1 MESAAGAPHLAVP
14 IPTEVVRMT
23 IKTLAVALPH
33 GMLGHW
39 RDYLALCKPKV
50 VAVMMFTA
58 WVGMLLAAPGS
69 LPWQA
74 LVFGTIGISL
84 MAGAAAALNHVL
96 DRHADAGMDRTRRR
110 PLPAGRLGVAHSL
123 TFAALIGV
131 AGFLTLLLL
140 VNTLTA
146 VLTLFSLLG
155 YAVIYTVFL
164 KRATPQ
170 NIVIGGAAGATPP
183 LLGWTAVTG
192 QLEPLALVLF
202 LIVFTWTPP
211 HFWAL
216 AIYRKEDYARVGIP
230 MLPVTHGEDFTRLQ
244 ILLYTALLVVVTLLP
259 VGMGLSGWLYL
270 AAALGLGGM
279 FLYHALMLLLTR
291 SRQRAIR
298 TFLFSIVYLLALFG
312 AMLADRYLGFWFAA
326 MA

>member
-1 MESAAGAPHLAVP
+1 MSL
-14 IPTEVVRMT
+14 
-23 IKTLAVALPH
+23 KALGVTAQH
-33 GMLGHW
+33 GLGGHW

-74 LVFGTIGISL
+74 LLFGTLGISL
-84 MAGAAAALNHVL
+84 MAGSAAALNHML
-96 DRHADAGMDRTRRR
+96 DRHADALMQRTRRR
-110 PLPAGRLGVAHSL
+110 PLPSGKLDMGHSL
-123 TFAALIGV
+123 VFTGV
-131 AGFLTLLLL
+131 LGISGFVILLLL
-140 VNTLTA
+140 VNPLTA
-146 VLTLFSLLG
+146 LLTLLSLVG
-155 YAVIYTVFL
+155 YAVVYTVFL

-170 NIVIGGAAGATPP
+170 NIVIGGAAGAMPP

-192 QLEPLALVLF
+192 QIEPMALVLF

-216 AIYRKEDYARVGIP
+216 AIYRKDEYARVGTP

-244 ILLYTALLVVVTLLP
+244 ILLYTALLLAVTLLP
-259 VGMGLSGWLYL
+259 FGMGISGWLYL
-270 AAALGLGGM
+270 LAALGLGGT
-279 FLYHALMLLLTR
+279 FLYHAVMLLRTR

-298 TFLFSIVYLLALFG
+298 TFLYSIVYLLGLFG
-312 AMLADRYLGFWFAA
+312 ALLVDRYLGLWFAA
-326 MA
+326 LA

>member
-1 MESAAGAPHLAVP
+1 MSLKALTGAVHHG
-14 IPTEVVRMT
+14 
-23 IKTLAVALPH
+23 LP
-33 GMLGHW
+33 GHW

-58 WVGMLLAAPGS
+58 WVGMLLAMPGS

-74 LVFGTIGISL
+74 LLFGTLGISL
-84 MAGAAAALNHVL
+84 MAGSAAALNHVL
-96 DRHADAGMDRTRRR
+96 DRNADAVMHRTRWR
-110 PLPAGRLGVAHSL
+110 PLPSGQLDVEHSL
-123 TFAALIGV
+123 VFAGVIGV
-131 AGFLTLLLL
+131 SGFLILLLL

-146 VLTLFSLLG
+146 LLTLFSLLG
-155 YAVIYTVFL
+155 YAVVYTVFL

-192 QLEPLALVLF
+192 QVEPMALVLF

-230 MLPVTHGEDFTRLQ
+230 MLPVTHGEDFTRVQ
-244 ILLYTALLVVVTLLP
+244 ILLYTALLLAVTLLP
-259 VGMGLSGWLYL
+259 VGMGFSGWLYL
-270 AAALGLGGM
+270 LAALGLGGT
-279 FLYHALMLLLTR
+279 FLYHAVMLLLTR
-291 SRQRAIR
+291 SRQRAIG
-298 TFLFSIVYLLALFG
+298 TFLYSIVYLLALFG
-312 AMLADRYLGFWFAA
+312 ALLADRYLGVWFAVS
-326 MA
+326 M

>member
-1 MESAAGAPHLAVP
+1 
-14 IPTEVVRMT
+14 MT
-23 IKTLAVALPH
+23 IKALTLTLH
-33 GMLGHW
+33 QGIFGHW

-50 VAVMMFTA
+50 VAVMVFTA
-58 WVGMLLAAPGS
+58 WVGMLLAAPGE

-74 LVFGTIGISL
+74 LVFGTLGISL
-84 MAGAAAALNHVL
+84 MAGSAAALNHVL
-96 DRHADAGMDRTRRR
+96 DRQADAIMNRTRRR
-110 PLPAGRLGVAHSL
+110 PLPTGHLDVERSL
-123 TFAALIGV
+123 SFSAVIGT
-131 AGFLTLLLL
+131 AGFAVLYFG

-146 VLTLFSLLG
+146 VLTLLSLVG
-155 YAVIYTVFL
+155 YAVIYTMFL

-192 QLEPLALVLF
+192 QIEPIALVLF

-216 AIYRKEDYARVGIP
+216 AIYRKDEYARVGIP

-259 VGMGLSGWLYL
+259 VALGVSGWLYL
-270 AAALGLGGM
+270 LAALGLGGV
-279 FLYHALMLLLTR
+279 FLYHAVMLMFTR
-291 SRQRAIR
+291 SRQRAMR
-298 TFLFSIVYLLALFG
+298 TFTYSIVYLLALFG
-312 AMLADRYLGFWFAA
+312 AMLVDRYLVFWYAA

>member
-1 MESAAGAPHLAVP
+1 LAARTLHFAVQTP
-14 IPTEVVRMT
+14 KEVDHMT
-23 IKTLAVALPH
+23 LKTLTVSLPH
-33 GMLGHW
+33 GIFGHW

-58 WVGMLLAAPGS
+58 WVGMLLATPGS

-74 LVFGTIGISL
+74 LVFGTLGISL
-84 MAGAAAALNHVL
+84 MAGSAAALNQVL
-96 DRHADAGMDRTRRR
+96 DRHADAVMDRTRWR
-110 PLPAGRLGVAHSL
+110 PLPAGHLDVAHSL

-131 AGFLTLLLL
+131 TGFLTLLLL

-155 YAVIYTVFL
+155 YAVIYTLFL

-192 QLEPLALVLF
+192 QVEPLALVLF

-216 AIYRKEDYARVGIP
+216 AIYRKDEYARVGIP

-244 ILLYTALLVVVTLLP
+244 ILLYTALLVVITLLP
-259 VGMGLSGWLYL
+259 VGMGASGWLYL
-270 AAALGLGGM
+270 AAAVGLGGT
-279 FLYHALMLLLTR
+279 FLYHALMLLITR

-326 MA
+326 MG